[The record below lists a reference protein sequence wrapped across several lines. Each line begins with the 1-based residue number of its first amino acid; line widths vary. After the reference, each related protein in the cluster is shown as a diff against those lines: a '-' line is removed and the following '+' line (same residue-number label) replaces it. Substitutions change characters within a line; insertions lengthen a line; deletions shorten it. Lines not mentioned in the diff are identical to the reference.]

1 MALIELRERW
11 SPFRLL
17 EEIRRDFE
25 ELEERLFG
33 DWFDF
38 ERQERGREGGRRR
51 RGWIRPLTRATLGAT
66 DIYEKDGKLVLETE
80 LPGVRREDL
89 SVKVRD
95 GHLIIT
101 AQAKRTEEI
110 EEEDYYYM
118 GRHYGRIQR
127 AFQLPEEAIDDPK
140 RIEAHFENG
149 VLRVT
154 VPLKESAKKRGET
167 LEIQVR

>member
-1 MALIELRERW
+1 MAWIELRERW

-33 DWFDF
+33 DWFGFEF
-38 ERQERGREGGRRR
+38 EREGRERNGRRR
-51 RGWIRPLTRATLGAT
+51 ARVRPMFRTALGAT
-66 DIYEKDGKLVLETE
+66 DIYEKDGKLVFETE
-80 LPGVRREDL
+80 LPGVRKEDI

-101 AQAKRTEEI
+101 AEAKRTEEI

-127 AFQLPEEAIDDPK
+127 AFQLPEEAVDDPRK
-140 RIEAHFENG
+140 IEAHFENG
-149 VLRVT
+149 VLRVM
-154 VPLKESAKKRGET
+154 VPLKESAKKREET
-167 LEIQVR
+167 IEIQVR